1 MWWHSYGSGNL
12 GQAVTDRTDWPQ
24 LVSAWRSGGFYDR
37 VMAGGAELDR
47 VKAYLMAFAGE
58 GPATGSDPSM
68 APTYPCF
75 PGLGHRAFHDPATCP
90 GVGMLEAS
98 FGVIRDEAV
107 ALGEEGQL
115 DYSIASKPWRK
126 WRDPRTWFSMRAAPR
141 AWTVY
146 PFYHMGVDVEAL
158 TRRCPGTM
166 AVIKGL
172 PGVCLDYPWGDAIFS
187 VQGGQSKLPVH
198 CSVDNVRLRCHL
210 GIRIPDGTG
219 IRVGGEER
227 VWTEGRSLLFEDA
240 FPHEVWNNSMERRI
254 VLIVDFWHPDL
265 TPVEVRA
272 LTAGFRKSTVRE
284 IFMRKRISYTD
295 SPGPYVVHMEAA
307 LKAQDEESVVREF
320 WPG

>member
-146 PFYHMGVDVEAL
+146 PF
-158 TRRCPGTM
+158 
-166 AVIKGL
+166 
-172 PGVCLDYPWGDAIFS
+172 
-187 VQGGQSKLPVH
+187 
-198 CSVDNVRLRCHL
+198 
-210 GIRIPDGTG
+210 
-219 IRVGGEER
+219 
-227 VWTEGRSLLFEDA
+227 
-240 FPHEVWNNSMERRI
+240 
-254 VLIVDFWHPDL
+254 
-265 TPVEVRA
+265 
-272 LTAGFRKSTVRE
+272 
-284 IFMRKRISYTD
+284 
-295 SPGPYVVHMEAA
+295 
-307 LKAQDEESVVREF
+307 
-320 WPG
+320 